1 MDADRRAEALLDGLE
16 GEEEERT
23 RATLEELD
31 RLADEVDDPDLE
43 KRLTK
48 EIYAWLHDEPA
59 LFVADPETFF
69 DELLA
74 TEGFDDGML
83 ETFSAVAEEP
93 PAAFEAHVDELL
105 ALLADGSE
113 LKRGLALRT
122 LYHLAARR
130 PRAVAGATHAF
141 RASLDDLNPR
151 IRGTA
156 CLALGYLTAGDAQS
170 ALEDRL
176 HDESQYVREAAA
188 WALDRLEGE
197 STGADPA
204 DSWTAAAFED
214 VSPTAF
220 EALVA
225 DLWDAMGY
233 RTEVTPAS
241 RDGGIDVIAT
251 TDDERVAIQAKRF
264 LSSPVGSP
272 DTRQIA
278 GQLQLDFDRAALV
291 TTASFTGPAERFA
304 AEATA
309 VELVDGVSLRELL
322 ELHDIDPRSY
332 R

>member
-1 MDADRRAEALLDGLE
+1 MDADRRAETLLDGLDD
-16 GEEEERT
+16 EERT
-23 RATLEELD
+23 RARLEEFD

-59 LFVADPETFF
+59 LFVADPEAFF
-69 DELLA
+69 AELRT
-74 TEGFDDGML
+74 TEGFEDGML

-93 PAAFEAHVDELL
+93 PAAFEAYVDELL
-105 ALLADGSE
+105 TLLVEGSE

-122 LYHLAARR
+122 LYHLAARQ
-130 PRAVAGATHAF
+130 PRAVAGASHAF
-141 RASLDDLNPR
+141 RASLDDPNPR

-156 CLALGYLTAGDAQS
+156 CLALGYLTATDARS
-170 ALEDRL
+170 ALEARL
-176 HDESQYVREAAA
+176 RDESQYVRETAA

-197 STGADPA
+197 STETDPA
-204 DSWTAAAFED
+204 DSWTAAVFED
-214 VSPTAF
+214 VSPMAF
-220 EALVA
+220 ETLVA

-233 RTEVTPAS
+233 RTEVTPES
-241 RDGGIDVIAT
+241 RDGGVDVIAT

-264 LSSPVGSP
+264 LAGPVGSP
-272 DTRQIA
+272 DTQQIA

-304 AEATA
+304 ADATA

-322 ELHDIDPRSY
+322 ELHGIDPRSY